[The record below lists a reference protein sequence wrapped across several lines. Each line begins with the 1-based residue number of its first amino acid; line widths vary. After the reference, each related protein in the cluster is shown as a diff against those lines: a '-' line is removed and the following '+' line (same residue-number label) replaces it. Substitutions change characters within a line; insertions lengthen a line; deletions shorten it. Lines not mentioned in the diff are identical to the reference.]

1 MILHARAGPPQ
12 ARVDILDGMLAFQRQ
27 MPSTAASPSARAN
40 VLRSRSRPE
49 NQTSGRT
56 WRRSG
61 MRGLTECALRRARF
75 ERHIEHIHRLVR
87 QILGLVLQ
95 TSQFF
100 SCREGFS
107 RSIWNKEPRMDT
119 DKRGSSV
126 CIRVH
131 PWFTSSWVAG
141 HARARFFV
149 VNNPGSYQICEI
161 CVICGFLF
169 SRSHPQNSSAAAD
182 TDCL

>member
-1 MILHARAGPPQ
+1 MCRPPVVGLQPALDRHGAKALQQNFTRAALAAGATPPLAGFVRAANGDFPFSASVHAILHARAGPPQ

-27 MPSTAASPSARAN
+27 MPSMAASPSARAN

-87 QILGLVLQ
+87 QILGLVL
-95 TSQFF
+95 
-100 SCREGFS
+100 
-107 RSIWNKEPRMDT
+107 
-119 DKRGSSV
+119 
-126 CIRVH
+126 
-131 PWFTSSWVAG
+131 
-141 HARARFFV
+141 
-149 VNNPGSYQICEI
+149 
-161 CVICGFLF
+161 
-169 SRSHPQNSSAAAD
+169 SAAFFEA
-182 TDCL
+182 L